1 MIINRSNI
9 DEYVERFFNG
19 DTSAGEEEAIYRYF
33 ATERIPWHL
42 RHYKKMFAW
51 YAEKMPYDP
60 SEILS
65 IKQKRREKAIF
76 WSAAAAVA
84 AIVASLAFVLVN
96 SNTAIQRE
104 YKIYE
109 GSYVEIDGRK
119 IKDLRIIMPQIRK
132 IESQCN
138 FITMSLDIDN
148 DPRYSALHSE
158 AAQLLTENHHIEQT
172 INK

>member
-1 MIINRSNI
+1 MITRSNI
-9 DEYVERFFNG
+9 NEYVERFFNG
-19 DTSAGEEEAIYRYF
+19 DTTADEEEAIYRYF
-33 ATERIPWHL
+33 ATERIPRHL
-42 RHYKKMFAW
+42 RRYKKMFAW
-51 YAEKMPYDP
+51 YADKMPYDP
-60 SEILS
+60 YSMLS
-65 IKQKRREKAIF
+65 IKQKRREKAVF
-76 WSAAAAVA
+76 WSAAATII
-84 AIVASLAFVLVN
+84 AIVASLSFVLVN
-96 SNTAIQRE
+96 NNTVIQRK

-172 INK
+172 VKK